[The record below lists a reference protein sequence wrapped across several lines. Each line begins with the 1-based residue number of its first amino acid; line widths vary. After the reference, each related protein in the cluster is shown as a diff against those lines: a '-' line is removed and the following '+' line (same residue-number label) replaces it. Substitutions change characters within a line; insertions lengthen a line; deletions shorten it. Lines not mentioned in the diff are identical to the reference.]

1 MDLQDIQDNLYK
13 LAQEENLRDILLLL
27 KMDYTNE
34 AYTCFTVNTEGI
46 DYIEREKY
54 SFRKSI
60 IQSQEEVLKLY
71 PDYYQG
77 LLLLSLMYYEIKEY
91 HIASK
96 LAYNAHELIAKL
108 GLKNSKWLEVAT
120 SLFDLAMEIEGTYL
134 TYFDE
139 IIFEINKIKAKREGN
154 ILYCSECQTF
164 NPKNT
169 KKCNQCGK
177 KLNKKTD
184 DITKIESD

>member
-1 MDLQDIQDNLYK
+1 MDLQDIQDKIYK
-13 LAQEENLRDILLLL
+13 IAEEEKLRDILLLL
-27 KMDYTNE
+27 KMDYSNE

-46 DYIEREKY
+46 DYIERKKY

-60 IQSQEEVLKLY
+60 IQSQEKILEIY

-77 LLLLSLMYYEIKEY
+77 LILLSLMYYEIKEY

-96 LAYNAHELIAKL
+96 LAYGAHELLIKL
-108 GLKNSKWLEVAT
+108 ELGTNKWVEIAT
-120 SLFDLAMEIEGTYL
+120 SLFDMSMEIEGTYL
-134 TYFDE
+134 NYFDSRT
-139 IIFEINKIKAKREGN
+139 FEINKFKAKREGN

-169 KKCNQCGK
+169 KKCTQCNN

-184 DITKIESD
+184 DITKVNSD

>member
-1 MDLQDIQDNLYK
+1 MDLQDIQDKIFN

-27 KMDYTNE
+27 KMDYSNE

-46 DYIEREKY
+46 EYMEREKH
-54 SFRKSI
+54 SFRKAI
-60 IQSQEEVLKLY
+60 IQSQEEVLGVY

-77 LLLLSLMYYEIKEY
+77 FLLLSLMYYEIKEY

-96 LAYNAHELIAKL
+96 LAHNAHELITKL
-108 GLKNSKWLEVAT
+108 GLKNSKWLDIAT
-120 SLFDLAMEIEGTYL
+120 SLFDMAMEIEGTYL
-134 TYFDE
+134 NYFDN
-139 IIFEINKIKAKREGN
+139 IIFEINKIKAKRDGN

-169 KKCNQCGK
+169 KKCIQCSK

-184 DITKIESD
+184 DITKV